1 MFGISDLSRIF
12 AVFSPRTFFLLR
24 YMDFLYPCNRIISL
38 RYGCSYSLV
47 GYISLRSIVFFGE
60 NNREANSF
68 LFYTQLKIPTT
79 MPKNEGI
86 RVNAKNS
93 NVSST
98 SAHETSIFSWET
110 VANLLNRLP
119 MGVCECRTIQD
130 AKDYVKAFVIL
141 TAVFLL
147 AGLEGGAL

>member
-1 MFGISDLSRIF
+1 
-12 AVFSPRTFFLLR
+12 
-24 YMDFLYPCNRIISL
+24 
-38 RYGCSYSLV
+38 
-47 GYISLRSIVFFGE
+47 
-60 NNREANSF
+60 
-68 LFYTQLKIPTT
+68 

-119 MGVCECRTIQD
+119 LGVCECRTVQD
-130 AKDYVKAFVIL
+130 AKDYVKAFVLL

-147 AGLEGGAL
+147 SGLEGGAL

>member
-1 MFGISDLSRIF
+1 
-12 AVFSPRTFFLLR
+12 
-24 YMDFLYPCNRIISL
+24 
-38 RYGCSYSLV
+38 
-47 GYISLRSIVFFGE
+47 
-60 NNREANSF
+60 
-68 LFYTQLKIPTT
+68 

-93 NVSST
+93 NVLST

-119 MGVCECRTIQD
+119 LGVCECRTVQD
-130 AKDYVKAFVIL
+130 AKDYVKVFVIL

-147 AGLEGGAL
+147 AGLEEGGAL

>member
-1 MFGISDLSRIF
+1 M
-12 AVFSPRTFFLLR
+12 RTNKF
-24 YMDFLYPCNRIISL
+24 
-38 RYGCSYSLV
+38 
-47 GYISLRSIVFFGE
+47 
-60 NNREANSF
+60 
-68 LFYTQLKIPTT
+68 
-79 MPKNEGI
+79 
-86 RVNAKNS
+86 
-93 NVSST
+93 
-98 SAHETSIFSWET
+98 FSWET